1 MVSKYHFHQKVL
13 SKPSLAKS
21 LQSKE
26 FGAALRAIAVM
37 QSNARQQQAIN
48 DGYAFEMRRW
58 TANSGETI

>member
-1 MVSKYHFHQKVL
+1 MKP
-13 SKPSLAKS
+13 PSLAKS

-37 QSNARQQQAIN
+37 QSNARQQQAID